1 MLIVGELALTLV
13 LLAGA
18 GLMVKSFLTLYRL
31 DLGIET
37 AHLLTMRL
45 NLPMMKYPQREPRAA
60 LYRHLEER
68 LRGVGAIHRPGALG
82 SPAQFS
88 GAGS

>member
-37 AHLLTMRL
+37 AHLLDD
-45 NLPMMKYPQREPRAA
+45 AA
-60 LYRHLEER
+60 ESADDE
-68 LRGVGAIHRPGALG
+68 VSAA
-82 SPAQFS
+82 
-88 GAGS
+88 